1 MVVPANVV
9 VAANHGDLAVV
20 EAWLKNAGPDAVN
33 DVNDRGYTCLLRTV
47 IQCQKAIAGVREHGS
62 YKRYIRAPHR
72 QFLRLRSLLVR
83 RREERT
89 NRLLLERLRT
99 EPGPHYWSCLGSVPV
114 WKSAELHLL
123 QRMARLPDGPCWKVL
138 SYWREAE

>member
-1 MVVPANVV
+1 MVPGN
-9 VAANHGDLAVV
+9 VAAAAGRGDLAVV
-20 EAWLKNAGPDAVN
+20 QSWLKNAGAGAVN
-33 DVNDRGYTCLLRTV
+33 DVCADGSTCLLRFLSSRCEDV
-47 IQCQKAIAGVREHGS
+47 ELARFLISQHGS
-62 YKRYIRAPHR
+62 YKRYARAPHR
-72 QFLRLRSLLVR
+72 QFLRLRSLLIR

-99 EPGPHYWSCLGSVPV
+99 ERSWGGFDRPV

-123 QRMARLPDGPCWKVL
+123 QRLARLPNGPCWNVL

>member
-1 MVVPANVV
+1 MLIRNPE
-9 VAANHGDLAVV
+9 LADD
-20 EAWLKNAGPDAVN
+20 ENYIKA
-33 DVNDRGYTCLLRTV
+33 
-47 IQCQKAIAGVREHGS
+47 QKLIAGVREHGS
-62 YKRYIRAPHR
+62 YKRYLRAPHR
-72 QFLRLRSLLVR
+72 QFVRLCSLLVR

-99 EPGPHYWSCLGSVPV
+99 EESPWSSLGSIPV

-123 QRMARLPDGPCWKVL
+123 QRIARLPNGPCWNVL